1 MPVCA
6 AKDMS
11 TDSPPWCLVINVSAD
26 SLVRS
31 RRSLHNALM
40 QLEREGAIVVERH
53 ITCADLALSESTCCC
68 IWTEQSLKVSFYVPD
83 DPHGAWFLG
92 QVITLCS
99 DISRHDVPSDVAICT
114 CS

>member
-6 AKDMS
+6 DNDMS
-11 TDSPPWCLVINVSAD
+11 TNSSPWSLVINVSAD

-53 ITCADLALSESTCCC
+53 ITCADLALSEGTCCC
-68 IWTEQSLKVSFYVPD
+68 IWTEQSLKVSFYFPD
-83 DPHGAWFLG
+83 DPHGA
-92 QVITLCS
+92 
-99 DISRHDVPSDVAICT
+99 
-114 CS
+114 